1 MKRVCAWCN
10 KPMTPVNTGGKETEN
25 MVTHSIC
32 CDCAD
37 NLEFQLGVSLK
48 TYLESLHIPIVALD
62 EKGLVIGINGA
73 ASQAYRGKAVIDST
87 RWPEKVYECA
97 HARLP
102 AGCRNKIHCSG
113 CAIRIAAT
121 SAFNSG
127 KESHDVP
134 AHLNHCS
141 SEASEKIDLLISA
154 DKVDNIVFLRIVRV

>member
-1 MKRVCAWCN
+1 
-10 KPMTPVNTGGKETEN
+10 MTPVNTGDRASADL
-25 MVTHSIC
+25 VTHSIC

-62 EKGLVIGINGA
+62 GNGAVIGINSA
-73 ASQAYRGKAVIDST
+73 ASQAYKGKAIIEPAK
-87 RWPEKVYECA
+87 WQEKIFECA

-102 AGCRNKIHCSG
+102 EGCKSKVHCSG

-121 SAFNSG
+121 EAFNSG
-127 KESHDVP
+127 RKSHDIP

-141 SEASEKIDLLISA
+141 SDVCETMELLVSA
-154 DKVDNIVFLRIVRV
+154 DKVDSIVFLRIVRT

>member
-1 MKRVCAWCN
+1 
-10 KPMTPVNTGGKETEN
+10 MTPQQTGGIDAAE

-48 TYLESLHIPIVALD
+48 NYLESLHIPIVALD
-62 EKGLVIGINGA
+62 GNGTVIGINA
-73 ASQAYRGKAVIDST
+73 AAIAAYKGKAVIENAE
-87 RWPEKVYECA
+87 WQEKVFECA

-102 AGCRNKIHCSG
+102 EGCKNRVHCSG

-121 SAFNSG
+121 HAFNSG
-127 KESHDVP
+127 KEIINVP

-141 SEASEKIDLLISA
+141 SDLCENTELLISA
-154 DKVDNIVFLRIVRV
+154 DKIDNIVFLRIVMV